1 MKVSFNKT
9 LLAALPAGLIL
20 AASAAV
26 AAPVALTDAQ
36 MDQVVAGAIFSF
48 SSSTTTTTTQNYQGN
63 DATNPTDKPAGPGVW
78 SAETTVTVTTT
89 LELDCKGKSVN
100 SCFAPDNVATGG
112 LNPTAKVLSNTTTT
126 DTSVGNLTRTW

>member
-1 MKVSFNKT
+1 MKLLFTKT

-63 DATNPTDKPAGPGVW
+63 DATQPTDKPAGPGVW
-78 SAETTVTVTTT
+78 SAETTVTVITT
-89 LELDCKGKSVN
+89 LELDCVGNSVN

-112 LNPTAKVLSNTTTT
+112 LNPNTQVLSNTSNTSTT
-126 DTSVGNLTRTW
+126 VGNLTRTW